1 MHAAVRGWAAGD
13 SLGCRGQRLCG
24 SGLLASGGV
33 LELPHQTKRNS
44 LLKCNVQGYMR
55 SARAHAQTHAHT
67 LSRSASIEALGEF
80 FLRHLHM
87 MEGREKG
94 GGGGLLET
102 RRWQEISPALR
113 PVGLPSRQT
122 CCRCRPRWRPSPFC
136 WKESWRAKKKRR
148 RRRRNLVRV
157 EDWKL
162 WRESEVVLKVF
173 FHTLKINMYIK
184 LSMKTVVPLR
194 YK

>member
-94 GGGGLLET
+94 GG
-102 RRWQEISPALR
+102 A
-113 PVGLPSRQT
+113 
-122 CCRCRPRWRPSPFC
+122 C
-136 WKESWRAKKKRR
+136 WKRDDGRRSVQHCVQLVCQVVKHAADVVQDGDRRLFAGKRAGEQRRR

-162 WRESEVVLKVF
+162 ERE
-173 FHTLKINMYIK
+173 
-184 LSMKTVVPLR
+184 
-194 YK
+194 